1 MATEPQ
7 LPAWL
12 IRNRNFVLLWGG
24 YFVAAVGDNLN
35 DLGQLSL
42 LKAMQGDDSVRLRA
56 LMMFGL
62 FLPFLVLGPLAGWCA
77 DRFSRRWT
85 MISADVVRAAIVI
98 NFAMLIPWLVS
109 IGCGP
114 YSVMLSQMAL
124 GLLAA
129 FFSPSR
135 QALLPGLV
143 RSDQLVRANA
153 LISGM
158 GPIGAM
164 LGFMLGGYIVD
175 RPSLGVIWNFRI
187 NSLTYLSSALLV
199 LLILLPHRQHMAPTE
214 TTTILGPLKEGFA
227 YVRSHRRIWQLIL
240 LCSLFWGAAG
250 AVFSCVP
257 AVVKHVVSQNYTDVG
272 TYQALPTIGMIVG
285 SGLMALL
292 GTRARV
298 QMSVVA
304 GLFIAALGL
313 ALLTV
318 VYVGQLGGVL
328 AIISLVT
335 LGFGGALLL
344 VTVNATL
351 QRFVP
356 DSRRGRVFGVSDMT
370 TMGAMV
376 AGVGALGL
384 APISNLDRYVPL
396 IFGIVTALF
405 AGAGLLSL
413 VVYARHARATAARAR
428 AV

>member
-7 LPAWL
+7 MPAWL

-42 LKAMQGDDSVRLRA
+42 LDALQGEDSVRLRA

-62 FLPFLVLGPLAGWCA
+62 FVPFLVLGPLAGWCA

-85 MISADVVRAAIVI
+85 MIGADVIRAAIVV
-98 NFAMLIPWLVS
+98 NFATLIPWLRA

-114 YSVMLSQMAL
+114 YSVMLSQMSL

-129 FFSPSR
+129 FFSPAR

-143 RSDQLVRANA
+143 RTDQLVRANA
-153 LISGM
+153 FISGM

-175 RPSLGVIWNFRI
+175 TPVLGVVWNFRI
-187 NSLTYLSSALLV
+187 NGLTYLSSALLV
-199 LLILLPHRQHMAPTE
+199 LLILVPHRQHMAPTAA
-214 TTTILGPLKEGFA
+214 TTILGPLKEGFA
-227 YVRSHRRIWQLIL
+227 YVRAHRRIWQLIL

-257 AVVKHVVSQNYTDVG
+257 AVVKHVVSQQYADVG
-272 TYQALPTIGMIVG
+272 KYQALPTLGMIAG
-285 SGLMALL
+285 SALMALL
-292 GTRARV
+292 GTRVRV
-298 QMSVVA
+298 QTSVVS
-304 GLFIAALGL
+304 GLLIAALGL

-318 VYVGQLGGVL
+318 VFVGQLGGVL
-328 AIISLVT
+328 AIVSLVT
-335 LGFGGALLL
+335 VGFGGALLL

-376 AGVGALGL
+376 LAVGALGL

-396 IFGIVTALF
+396 VFGIVTALL
-405 AGAGLLSL
+405 AGAGVLAW
-413 VVYARHARATAARAR
+413 VVYARGARTAVRPQ